1 LSLADRQRKHEQ
13 THQRTLEQQ
22 ILDALLRIE
31 ELLQEKASIDDG
43 QTYSGEDVQD
53 VIKNVKPQETPFSKA
68 VAKKPTGARK
78 VDRL

>member
-1 LSLADRQRKHEQ
+1 MSLADRQRKHEQ

-31 ELLQEKASIDDG
+31 ELLQKPEVAPV
-43 QTYSGEDVQD
+43 EDV
-53 VIKNVKPQETPFSKA
+53 KPAVKKA
-68 VAKKPTGARK
+68 QTQQGVRK

>member
-13 THQRTLEQQ
+13 HHERTLEQQ

-31 ELLQEKASIDDG
+31 ELLQKPEEPVVEAPKKLAS
-43 QTYSGEDVQD
+43 TKLE
-53 VIKNVKPQETPFSKA
+53 A
-68 VAKKPTGARK
+68 KPTRK

>member
-13 THQRTLEQQ
+13 HHERTLEQQ

-31 ELLQEKASIDDG
+31 ELLQKPEKPVSLPERRPDLDTKPDG
-43 QTYSGEDVQD
+43 T
-53 VIKNVKPQETPFSKA
+53 KA
-68 VAKKPTGARK
+68 TKPTGARK